1 VERVSSLRDQL
12 AGGRPGIPEFRMT
25 LPEGWT
31 MYDTSGAT
39 ERALL
44 DRAKARLREAHRPDV
59 YAALETHVTGA
70 LGAARRQGAFV
81 MIMAGEDAPQWS
93 TVPISVL
100 GTITEGAPGVSLDA
114 MVADAV
120 ERRGARA
127 LEGSRQFL
135 RWTDRRTV
143 ELSGESAGAYTIV
156 YLTPLPGS
164 RRTKALLL
172 TATLVHPTDVDP
184 DEDPYM
190 KNWLSLMDA
199 HVLTFA
205 WTGR

>member
-1 VERVSSLRDQL
+1 MMPP
-12 AGGRPGIPEFRMT
+12 A
-25 LPEGWT
+25 GWT

-39 ERALL
+39 ERELL
-44 DRAKARLREAHRPDV
+44 DRAKARLRDVHRPEV
-59 YAALETHVTGA
+59 YAALESHVTGA
-70 LGAARRQGAFV
+70 LAAARRQGAFV
-81 MIMAGEDAPQWS
+81 MIMAAEDAPRWS

-100 GTITEGAPGVSLDA
+100 GTVTEGAAGVSLDA

-143 ELSGESAGAYTIV
+143 ELSGESAGAYTVV
-156 YLTPLPGS
+156 YLTPIPGS
-164 RRTKALLL
+164 RRTKALQF

-184 DEDPYM
+184 TQDLQM
-190 KNWLSLMDA
+190 KTWLELLDTQL
-199 HVLTFA
+199 LTFA